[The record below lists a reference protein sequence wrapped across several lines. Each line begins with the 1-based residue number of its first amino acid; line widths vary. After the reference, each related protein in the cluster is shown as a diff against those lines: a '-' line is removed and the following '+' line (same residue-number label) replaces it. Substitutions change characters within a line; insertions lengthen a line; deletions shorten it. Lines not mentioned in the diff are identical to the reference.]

1 MRMCRLLA
9 HVSPTPAT
17 TQDVIGNASC
27 VEWQRLGRL
36 HTDGWG
42 TAWLD
47 GDQVRRYR
55 DAARGLDN
63 ADLTDALV
71 DTPTRARLT
80 HLRLA
85 TEGLATRV
93 ANTHPFRV
101 GEIVLAQNGSITPI
115 SRLREKVTDAEL
127 ARVGGETD
135 TAMVFALILRRHE
148 AGEPLFDAVT
158 TTVAEIRREFPT
170 AALNLLVLSPDEL
183 IATHA
188 NEGAP
193 VPHDLFEESG
203 LGDDLP
209 ADHIDHYYQLSW
221 RRAEDGAI
229 AVTSS
234 GLTGDGWQRMAPE
247 TAVRVDLATLE
258 VSRRDLHEHAVQP
271 VG

>member
-1 MRMCRLLA
+1 MCRLLA

-17 TQDVIGNASC
+17 TRDVIGDASC
-27 VEWQRLGRL
+27 AEWQRLGRL

-47 GDQVRRYR
+47 GDQMRRYR
-55 DAARGLDN
+55 DAARGLESV
-63 ADLTDALV
+63 DLTDALI

-101 GEIVLAQNGSITPI
+101 GEIVLAQNGSIAPI
-115 SRLREKVTDAEL
+115 SRLRQKVTDAEL

-158 TTVAEIRREFPT
+158 TTVAELRREFPT

-188 NEGAP
+188 NQGAP
-193 VPHDLFEESG
+193 VPYDLFEASG
-203 LGDDLP
+203 LGSDLP
-209 ADHIDHYYQLSW
+209 ADHVDHYYQLSW

-234 GLTGDGWQRMAPE
+234 GLTGDGWERMAPE
-247 TAVRVDLATLE
+247 SAVRVDLATLE
-258 VSRRDLHEHAVQP
+258 VSRRDLHARAAQP
-271 VG
+271 VA